1 MALKP
6 QGCSRLLILY
16 PLSFLRANAWS
27 SPFHGLNLA
36 FTAQKEVAWIPAF
49 RSFLPR
55 TLWMRERRAR
65 ARVCTCERES
75 ERRGLGSKGQRC

>member
-27 SPFHGLNLA
+27 SPLSRSKFSFHS
-36 FTAQKEVAWIPAF
+36 TERSSMDTRIPL
-49 RSFLPR
+49 LPSAYSVDAR
-55 TLWMRERRAR
+55 TPCAR
-65 ARVCTCERES
+65 ACVRVRES
-75 ERRGLGSKGQRC
+75 LREEV